1 MGERNEGAEW
11 RHSACTSYFRVS
23 ESNWLNVN
31 QILFERDYSSISD
44 VVIIWFSS
52 QTVDQNRSN
61 KCFSFTFTK
70 TIYASTDIEPAYF
83 LLTFK
88 DRLQ

>member
-11 RHSACTSYFRVS
+11 RHSACTLYFRVS

-52 QTVDQNRSN
+52 QTVDQI
-61 KCFSFTFTK
+61 KQMF
-70 TIYASTDIEPAYF
+70 F
-83 LLTFK
+83 LHIHQNNICK
-88 DRLQ
+88 H